1 MRTEIII
8 ERVKGILNDIIES
21 NVDSFRRE
29 GSFKVRP
36 GYGYDKFYLDWVEGS
51 YDMSLQGLIH
61 YILYDEGIYK
71 KILNTSQYDDLS
83 KVVNNHPESIYGPD
97 DEDKDYEDIQEI
109 LDSVYWESITF
120 VEKKLTELG
129 FNVKESFSEYL
140 N

>member
-8 ERVKGILNDIIES
+8 EKVTGILNDIIES
-21 NVDSFRRE
+21 NADSFRRE

-36 GYGYDKFYLDWVEGS
+36 DYGYAKFYLDWVEGS

-61 YILYDEGIYK
+61 YIMYDEGIYK
-71 KILNTSQYDDLS
+71 KILNKSQYADLVE
-83 KVVNNHPESIYGPD
+83 VVNKSPESIYGPD
-97 DEDKDYEDIQEI
+97 YDDEDYEDIEEI
-109 LDSVYWESITF
+109 LNSVYWESITF

-140 N
+140 D